1 MNPTRWP
8 LARSSPGSRT
18 AMKALI
24 GILIATPLGSGYAKQ
39 DWIDRTL
46 VTADVTGIW
55 AGEFFAGP
63 HSAPRASV
71 AQPDRIAM
79 YLSLCSR
86 FREFRP

>member
-8 LARSSPGSRT
+8 LARSSPGSPT

-24 GILIATPLGSGYAKQ
+24 GILIATPLVIGSGYAKQ

-46 VTADVTGIW
+46 VTADVTGIG

-63 HSAPRASV
+63 YSAPRASV
-71 AQPDRIAM
+71 AQPDRIAI
-79 YLSLCSR
+79 YLSPLFSL
-86 FREFRP
+86 P